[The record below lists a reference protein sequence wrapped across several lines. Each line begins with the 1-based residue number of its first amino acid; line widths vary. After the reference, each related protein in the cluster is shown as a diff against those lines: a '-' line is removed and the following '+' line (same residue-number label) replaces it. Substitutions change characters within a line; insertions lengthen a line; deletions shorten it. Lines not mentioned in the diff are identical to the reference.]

1 VNERVVMAINV
12 VIAFLLD
19 LLIGDPPIGAHPVRL
34 VGRMLDAFEGLFY
47 PMKRKFI
54 GGLLLVVCSLCCVSA
69 VMIGLWYLMPLCTLP
84 LSINVVLIIL
94 LFFLFCNRDMVR
106 EARKIQR
113 YLEQDRLD
121 EARVQVGRIVGR
133 DTSGLGKGDIIRAT
147 VESIAENVVD
157 GFTAPLFYLLIGGV
171 PLAYVYKTVN
181 TIDSRFG
188 YRNERYE
195 SFGKAGA
202 RLDDALGF
210 VPARLNALLSL
221 CATGFSGDVF
231 RRVRTYGRSHPS
243 PNSGIAEA
251 VFAGYL
257 GMALG
262 GPSRYGSLEKE
273 KPWIGENRIP
283 DEELENPQLILRA
296 IGLYWRIVSVTLIV
310 GVAVLT
316 FLNLPLLFGLRG

>member
-1 VNERVVMAINV
+1 MAINV

-19 LLIGDPPIGAHPVRL
+19 LLIGDPPIRAHPVRL

-54 GGLLLVVCSLCCVSA
+54 GGLLLVVCSLCCVFT
-69 VMIGLWYLMPLCTLP
+69 VMLGLWYLMPLFTLP

-106 EARKIQR
+106 EARKTHG

-133 DTSGLGKGDIIRAT
+133 DTSVLGKREIIRAT
-147 VESIAENVVD
+147 VESVAENVVD

-202 RLDDALGF
+202 RLDDVLGF
-210 VPARLNALLSL
+210 LPARLNALFSL
-221 CATGFSGDVF
+221 CATLFSRDVC
-231 RRVRTYGRSHPS
+231 RTVRMHGKSHPS

-262 GPSRYGSLEKE
+262 GPLRYGSLEKE
-273 KPWIGENRIP
+273 KPWIGENRLL
-283 DEELENPQLILRA
+283 DGELEDPRLILRA
-296 IGLYWRIVSVTLIV
+296 IKLYWRIVSVTLIL
-310 GVAVLT
+310 GLAAFSL
-316 FLNLPLLFGLRG
+316 LNLPLLFGLRG

>member
-1 VNERVVMAINV
+1 MAINV

-19 LLIGDPPIGAHPVRL
+19 LLIGDPPIRAHPVRL
-34 VGRMLDAFEGLFY
+34 VGGMLSFFERLLY
-47 PMKRKFI
+47 PLKKKFI
-54 GGLLLVVCSLCCVSA
+54 GGLLLVVLSLCTVSA
-69 VMIGLWYLMPLCTLP
+69 VMVGLWFLMPLFTLP
-84 LSINVVLIIL
+84 IPINALLIIL

-106 EARKIQR
+106 EARKVHAL
-113 YLEQDRLD
+113 LEENSLH

-133 DTSGLGKGDIIRAT
+133 DTAHLGRREIIRAT
-147 VESIAENVVD
+147 VESVAENVVD
-157 GFTAPLFYLLIGGV
+157 GFTAPLFYLLVGGV

-210 VPARLNALLSL
+210 VPARLNLFLAL
-221 CATGFSGDVF
+221 CATGFNRNVL
-231 RRVRTYGRSHPS
+231 RTVRGYGASHPS

-262 GPSRYGSLEKE
+262 GPSHYGNVQEE
-273 KPWIGENRIP
+273 KPWIGQ
-283 DEELENPQLILRA
+283 DLMEERELQNPRLILKA
-296 IGLYWRIVSVTLIV
+296 LGLYWRIVSVTLVVGIV
-310 GVAVLT
+310 ALSL
-316 FLNLPLLFGLRG
+316 LNLPFIFGLRG